1 MGVFDNHIENQDNIV
16 LQNYHFK
23 ASPDYKKTMVLE
35 EKFNLDRYL
44 RGYSHRVFIPV
55 DIVWKY
61 YCNEGGLD
69 EIDKL
74 LHGSQRPTKNEFNA
88 FFTAYNNKDV
98 KKLIFKGQTYVDRSI
113 LHPIYSAFNEHYIE
127 EQIRKKYNNEY

>member
-1 MGVFDNHIENQDNIV
+1 MGVFDDHIENQDDIV
-16 LQNYHFK
+16 LQNYCFK

-35 EKFNLDRYL
+35 EKFNPDRYL
-44 RGYSHRVFIPV
+44 SALFNSGRHLSSYYSRVFIPV

-74 LHGSQRPTKNEFNA
+74 LHGSQRPTK
-88 FFTAYNNKDV
+88 K
-98 KKLIFKGQTYVDRSI
+98 
-113 LHPIYSAFNEHYIE
+113 
-127 EQIRKKYNNEY
+127 